1 MHIQIVK
8 KYFLKI
14 LPYIVAFCFGILL
27 YFIATKLN
35 EDAKSLLIN
44 ISSAFIAIP
53 LLYLIYELTQ
63 QALKKR
69 LNKEIFEYAKM
80 HIDREFLNICHQLI
94 KLIYPY
100 EKQNKT
106 FEGIKL
112 LLNLSKDDL
121 KREFK
126 NNEYTGFQVLKNWY
140 VSENKI
146 QDLLDSSFILGKLS
160 DDQIISIISVLKNVR
175 TIQDLYRNIDNLFI
189 MNNVSFEG
197 YKVQSGLRM
206 NPDNSEYPDRFL
218 LLKELE
224 NNQYE
229 VYDFGDFEKFKLPN
243 LLLKC
248 VVNPKYII
256 LFSDVIYYT
265 LTSINNWLN
274 ETGTEFLIDSRM
286 YKFHKNG

>member
-1 MHIQIVK
+1 M
-8 KYFLKI
+8 
-14 LPYIVAFCFGILL
+14 
-27 YFIATKLN
+27 
-35 EDAKSLLIN
+35 
-44 ISSAFIAIP
+44 
-53 LLYLIYELTQ
+53 
-63 QALKKR
+63 
-69 LNKEIFEYAKM
+69 
-80 HIDREFLNICHQLI
+80 
-94 KLIYPY
+94 
-100 EKQNKT
+100 
-106 FEGIKL
+106 
-112 LLNLSKDDL
+112 
-121 KREFK
+121 
-126 NNEYTGFQVLKNWY
+126 
-140 VSENKI
+140 SENKI